1 MTRLPPIAAE
11 RLSIRIND
19 TIVECEAG
27 ASVASVLL
35 SQDFYLFSL
44 HPADHSPRGA
54 FCMMGACQACRVLID
69 NRWRQ
74 ACQVR
79 VAEGMR
85 VQLEL
90 TGDHYPST
98 LADESWSLQIK

>member
-1 MTRLPPIAAE
+1 MTRLPQIAAE

-19 TIVECEAG
+19 TNVECEAG

-35 SQDFYLFSL
+35 SRDLYLFSL

-54 FCMMGACQACRVLID
+54 FCMMGACQACRVRID

-79 VAEGMR
+79 VAEGMC
-85 VQLEL
+85 VQLEM
-90 TGDHYPST
+90 TGDDYPSIP
-98 LADESWSLQIK
+98 ADESRSLQIK